1 MGASKDIWRDFLNP
15 ISTNPDLPQTD
26 LEGTGFMN
34 RTVRFLITYHLPLMI
49 SLSVGVLVFEI
60 YDHTIDQHLFL
71 TDFEFW
77 VEVITYGFLLP
88 ILGVFVLRTLEKNL
102 HEREQATQSLDKQL
116 QFKQKM
122 TGSTTWD
129 QLVESIVQ
137 YPRLVLPVR
146 QTALHVNNQERGVFE
161 LASFWRQESFITSPP
176 PATLSTKEH
185 LELFPPSERISLVKC
200 SSSKSSTEI
209 SKTNVYCLPLH
220 RGDELIAILHVELP
234 AEITIPSVQAR
245 YLADVAPE
253 MALMLSDS
261 KFSRYDSIQDETL
274 RVYRKQVARDLHDT
288 LGQNISYLR
297 LQCEILAE
305 QGDIRSI
312 SDVRKELERMR
323 EAADQAYLQ
332 MRAGLET
339 LNPSTCENMITV
351 LKSQA
356 EAIGERA
363 NFQVHIDSHCDW
375 LVLEPDVRREILQ
388 VSNEAFHNV
397 EKHAQAHHLSVRLY
411 READDF
417 RMQIED
423 DGIGFDLERYY
434 WDKSQN
440 GHYGLTNMRQR
451 IEKLNGKFLISST
464 PGDGTSVSLKVPL
477 SPECVESP

>member
-1 MGASKDIWRDFLNP
+1 MGSIKGILKNFVIP
-15 ISTNPDLPQTD
+15 FSTNPKLPQTD

-49 SLSVGVLVFEI
+49 SLSAGVLVFEI

-77 VEVITYGFLLP
+77 IEVITYGFLLP
-88 ILGVFVLRTLEKNL
+88 ILGVFVLRTLERNL
-102 HEREQATQSLDKQL
+102 HEREQATKSLDKQL
-116 QFKQKM
+116 QFKQTM

-129 QLVESIVQ
+129 QLVDSIVQ

-146 QTALHVNNQERGVFE
+146 QTALHVNNQEKGVFE
-161 LASFWRQESFITSPP
+161 LASFWRQESISTTPP

-185 LELFPPSERISLVKC
+185 LELFSPSERISLVPC
-200 SSSKSSTEI
+200 SSSKSSTET
-209 SKTNVYCLPLH
+209 SKTNEYCLPLH

-234 AEITIPSVQAR
+234 AEITIPSDQDR
-245 YLADVAPE
+245 YLTDIAPE

-261 KFSRYDSIQDETL
+261 KFSRYDSIQDEAL
-274 RVYRKQVARDLHDT
+274 RKYRKQIARDLHDT

-297 LQCEILAE
+297 LQCDMLVEG
-305 QGDIRSI
+305 GDIKKI
-312 SDVRKELERMR
+312 SDVRQELERMR

-332 MRAGLET
+332 MRSGLET
-339 LNPSTCENMITV
+339 LNPSTCEDLILV

-363 NFQVHIDSHCDW
+363 NFQVHVNSHCDR
-375 LVLEPDVRREILQ
+375 LVLDPDARREILQ

-397 EKHAQAHHLSVRLY
+397 EKHAQANHLSVRLY

-423 DGIGFDLERYY
+423 DGIGFDLDEYY
-434 WDKSQN
+434 WEKSQN
-440 GHYGLTNMRQR
+440 GHYGLANMRQR
-451 IEKLNGKFLISST
+451 IEQLNGQFLI
-464 PGDGTSVSLKVPL
+464 V
-477 SPECVESP
+477 